1 MNKKFIAMLFL
12 MAPLALFAQKFGH
25 LNSADI
31 MPLMPEFKTAQTE
44 LENLEKQYTNELQ
57 MMESELAKKSE
68 AYEKEKATLPVNI
81 QQRREQELQ
90 ELYGRM
96 QQYYQQSQQEL
107 AQASQ
112 EKQLAILEKINK
124 AITNGSEAK
133 PVSNGFNC
141 NTLWKNRT
149 NTKNVPDITI
159 LYNNL
164 IDVPIRKFLSLNNS
178 TSSNGT
184 LPDLFLL
191 SSNHIKIAKTINP
204 KIISIMLVATSL
216 VRVKIPSTSKRR
228 HIPESIAPIISRSFL
243 DSVGLKSGILF
254 CITKNTKIKKMRNF
268 FVLFYYKFNSTNRYE
283 QQKSIEVF
291 DFMFCADFVIGRSG
305 TGL

>member
-1 MNKKFIAMLFL
+1 MNKKIIAMLFL

-124 AITNGSEAK
+124 AIKEVGVA
-133 PVSNGFNC
+133 GGY
-141 NTLWKNRT
+141 
-149 NTKNVPDITI
+149 
-159 LYNNL
+159 LY
-164 IDVPIRKFLSLNNS
+164 IFDV
-178 TSSNGT
+178 
-184 LPDLFLL
+184 
-191 SSNHIKIAKTINP
+191 A
-204 KIISIMLVATSL
+204 
-216 VRVKIPSTSKRR
+216 
-228 HIPESIAPIISRSFL
+228 
-243 DSVGLKSGILF
+243 SGIPYISETL
-254 CITKNTKIKKMRNF
+254 
-268 FVLFYYKFNSTNRYE
+268 STNVTAAVKAKLGI
-283 QQKSIEVF
+283 Q
-291 DFMFCADFVIGRSG
+291 
-305 TGL
+305 